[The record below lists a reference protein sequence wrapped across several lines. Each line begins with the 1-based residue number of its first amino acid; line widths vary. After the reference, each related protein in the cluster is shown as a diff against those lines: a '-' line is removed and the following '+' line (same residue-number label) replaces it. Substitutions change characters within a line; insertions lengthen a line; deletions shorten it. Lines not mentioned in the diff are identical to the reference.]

1 MASLMSMGDGSCDR
15 SVAKEVKE
23 VQKNTSKSLGEAVFT
38 EKPRSKVANLVE
50 PRKYSLIQQSNN

>member
-23 VQKNTSKSLGEAVFT
+23 VQKNSSKSLGEAEFSHRNQGP
-38 EKPRSKVANLVE
+38 K
-50 PRKYSLIQQSNN
+50 